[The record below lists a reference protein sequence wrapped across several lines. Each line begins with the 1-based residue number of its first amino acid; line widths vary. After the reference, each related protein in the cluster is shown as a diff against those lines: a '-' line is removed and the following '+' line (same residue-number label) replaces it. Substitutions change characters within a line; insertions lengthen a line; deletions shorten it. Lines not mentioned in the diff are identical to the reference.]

1 MRVCPCAQKRRGT
14 RYGHATTSSRRW
26 QDENKETAEPRQ
38 PGQIKQ
44 PPTAKK
50 GPVTNEYSRQR
61 PPTHPPVRGARGLA
75 RPQRGLQPASRVAG
89 IFFPPALRPDVPQRL
104 LTSAAG

>member
-44 PPTAKK
+44 PPTTKK
-50 GPVTNEYSRQR
+50 GPVANEYSRQR
-61 PPTHPPVRGARGLA
+61 PPTHPPVGGKRSLTHTEG
-75 RPQRGLQPASRVAG
+75 GLQPTAG
-89 IFFPPALRPDVPQRL
+89 VEAVFAPSTLRLDV
-104 LTSAAG
+104 

>member
-1 MRVCPCAQKRRGT
+1 MLVCPCAPKRRWT
-14 RYGHATTSSRRW
+14 RYGHATTSSRRL

-50 GPVTNEYSRQR
+50 GPVANEYSRQR

-75 RPQRGLQPASRVAG
+75 RPQRVLQPASRVAG
-89 IFFPPALRPDVPQRL
+89 DFFAPPVPPAASLQR
-104 LTSAAG
+104 